1 MLDLNFIRE
10 HPDQVKAALVALNS
24 EAPIDE
30 ILQLDQ
36 QRRDIL
42 KEVEALRQERNVGSK
57 AIGQLMREGKKAEAE
72 AQKQRM
78 GEVGDQI
85 TALDEKLR
93 QVEAEI
99 EEEN

>member
-10 HPDQVKAALVALNS
+10 NPDKVKAALVDLNS

-42 KEVEALRQERNVGSK
+42 KEVEALRQERNTGSK
-57 AIGQLMREGKKAEAE
+57 QIGQLMREGKKDEAE

-78 GEVGDQI
+78 SDIGDQI
-85 TALDEKLR
+85 SQLTNNSAK
-93 QVEAEI
+93 
-99 EEEN
+99 

>member
-10 HPDQVKAALVALNS
+10 HPDQVKAALVDLNS

-42 KEVEALRQERNVGSK
+42 REVEALRQERNVGSK
-57 AIGQLMREGKKAEAE
+57 AISQLMREGKKAEAV
-72 AQKQRM
+72 A
-78 GEVGDQI
+78 
-85 TALDEKLR
+85 
-93 QVEAEI
+93 
-99 EEEN
+99 